1 MSTTAEAP
9 TFVDPLTRLS
19 FDGALGG
26 ASRLPLRSVVPI
38 DEFRIIRLALMFQ
51 FLFVYLWWL
60 RVRGLPIDRISVAI
74 SVGLFLLCAFVG
86 KTWRTWGILLL
97 DCAFYCVMWLA
108 YERTRGAADD
118 GVAVFGLFRIPKQ
131 LQVESVR
138 NIDRVMFFGHDPN
151 AVLQDTFWGKT
162 IRWYDVVAS
171 TTYMTHFVL
180 PIVAMAVLW
189 AISHRQ
195 WVRFMKRFSTL
206 LAVACLMFVIIPTVP
221 PWMATSRKFPYEL
234 FDPVI
239 RDAGRGFR
247 HLGFYGFTN
256 DYKIQLSNGN
266 GVAAMPSLHSSFAL
280 IVPAFF
286 LPWIRPTW
294 LKALVL
300 LFPVM
305 MLASLVYLGEHWV
318 IDGLVGWAITGGA
331 FWFWNRMERRTRVR
345 RSDRARE
352 ALA

>member
-9 TFVDPLTRLS
+9 TFVDPFARPLARLQ
-19 FDGALGG
+19 
-26 ASRLPLRSVVPI
+26 LRSVVPD
-38 DEFRIIRLALMFQ
+38 DEFRVIRLALMFE

-74 SVGLFLLCAFVG
+74 SVALFLLCAFVG

-97 DCAFYCVMWLA
+97 DCLFYCVMWLA

-118 GVAVFGLFRIPKQ
+118 GVSVFGLFRIPKQ

-138 NIDRVMFFGHDPN
+138 NIDRALFFGNDPN
-151 AVLQDTFWGKT
+151 AVLQEHFWERT

-206 LAVACLMFVIIPTVP
+206 LAVGCLMFVIIPTVP
-221 PWMATSRKFPYEL
+221 PWMATSPKFPYQL
-234 FDPVI
+234 FDELR

-286 LPWIRPTW
+286 LPWIRPKW

-305 MLASLVYLGEHWV
+305 MLTSLVYLGEHWV
-318 IDGLVGWAITGGA
+318 IDGLVGLAITGGA

-345 RSDRARE
+345 RSTRARE
-352 ALA
+352 ALS

>member
-1 MSTTAEAP
+1 MSTTSEAP
-9 TFVDPLTRLS
+9 TFVDPSTSLPFGGATRLQ
-19 FDGALGG
+19 
-26 ASRLPLRSVVPI
+26 LRSIVPD
-38 DEFRIIRLALMFQ
+38 DEFRVVRLALMFQ

-60 RVRGLPIDRISVAI
+60 RVQGLPIDRISVAI
-74 SVGLFLLCAFVG
+74 SVALFLLCAFVG

-108 YERTRGAADD
+108 YERTRGAADE
-118 GVAVFGLFRIPKQ
+118 GVTVFGLFQIPKQ

-151 AVLQDTFWGKT
+151 AVLQDAFWERT
-162 IRWYDVVAS
+162 VRWYDVVAS

-180 PIVAMAVLW
+180 PIVVMAVLW

-195 WVRFMKRFSTL
+195 WVRFMKRFSML
-206 LAVACLMFVIIPTVP
+206 LAVACLMFVILPTVP
-221 PWMATSRKFPYEL
+221 PWMATSPKDGYQLFGEL
-234 FDPVI
+234 H

-247 HLGFYGFTN
+247 HIGFYGFDS

-266 GVAAMPSLHSSFAL
+266 AYAALPSLHSSFAL

-286 LPWIRPTW
+286 LPWIRPKW

-305 MLASLVYLGEHWV
+305 MLTALVYLGEHWV

-345 RSDRARE
+345 RSNRARE
-352 ALA
+352 ALS

>member
-9 TFVDPLTRLS
+9 TFVDPSARPLARLQ
-19 FDGALGG
+19 
-26 ASRLPLRSVVPI
+26 LRSVVP
-38 DEFRIIRLALMFQ
+38 DDAFRVVRLALMFE

-60 RVRGLPIDRISVAI
+60 RVQGLPIDRISVAI
-74 SVGLFLLCAFVG
+74 SVALFLLCAFVG
-86 KTWRTWGILLL
+86 KPWRTWGILLL
-97 DCAFYCVMWLA
+97 DCVFYCVMWLA

-118 GVAVFGLFRIPKQ
+118 GVSVFGLFTIPKQ

-138 NIDRVMFFGHDPN
+138 NIDRALFLGHDPN
-151 AVLQDTFWGKT
+151 AVLQDTFWDST
-162 IRWYDVVAS
+162 VRWYDVVAS

-206 LAVACLMFVIIPTVP
+206 LAVACVMFVILPTVP
-221 PWMATSRKFPYEL
+221 PWMATSPKFPYQLFGEL
-234 FDPVI
+234 H

-247 HLGFYGFTN
+247 HIGFYGFDS

-266 GVAAMPSLHSSFAL
+266 AYAALPSLHSSFAL

-286 LPWIRPTW
+286 LPWIRPKW
-294 LKALVL
+294 LKGLVL
-300 LFPVM
+300 LFPVL
-305 MLASLVYLGEHWV
+305 MLTSLVYLGEHWV

-345 RSDRARE
+345 RSTRARE
-352 ALA
+352 ALS

>member
-9 TFVDPLTRLS
+9 TFVDPLSTPL
-19 FDGALGG
+19 
-26 ASRLPLRSVVPI
+26 SRLQLRSVVPE
-38 DEFRIIRLALMFQ
+38 DEFRVIRLALMFE
-51 FLFVYLWWL
+51 FLFIYLWWL

-118 GVAVFGLFRIPKQ
+118 GVSVFGLFRIPHQ

-138 NIDRVMFFGHDPN
+138 NIDRALFVGNDPN
-151 AVLQDTFWGKT
+151 DVLQNHFWGRT

-171 TTYMTHFVL
+171 TTYMTHFVV

-221 PWMATSRKFPYEL
+221 PWMATSPKFPYQLFGEL
-234 FDPVI
+234 H

-286 LPWIRPTW
+286 LPWIRPKW

-305 MLASLVYLGEHWV
+305 MLTSLVYLGEHWV
-318 IDGLVGWAITGGA
+318 IDGLVGWAITGGS

-345 RSDRARE
+345 RSNRARQ
-352 ALA
+352 ALS

>member
-9 TFVDPLTRLS
+9 TFVDPSTR
-19 FDGALGG
+19 
-26 ASRLPLRSVVPI
+26 PLARWQLRAVVPD
-38 DEFRIIRLALMFQ
+38 DEFRVVRLALMFE

-60 RVRGLPIDRISVAI
+60 RVMGLPIDRISVAI
-74 SVGLFLLCAFVG
+74 SVGIFLLCAFVG
-86 KTWRTWGILLL
+86 KPWRTWGILLL

-108 YERTRGAADD
+108 YEKTRGAADD
-118 GVAVFGLFRIPKQ
+118 GVSVFGLFRIPKQ

-138 NIDRVMFFGHDPN
+138 NIDRALFFGHDPN
-151 AVLQDTFWGKT
+151 AVLQEHFWSRT

-206 LAVACLMFVIIPTVP
+206 LAVACLLFVIFPTVP
-221 PWMATSRKFPYEL
+221 PWMATSPKFPYQL
-234 FDPVI
+234 FDNLH

-266 GVAAMPSLHSSFAL
+266 GVAAMPSLHASFAL

-286 LPWIRPTW
+286 LPWIRPKW
-294 LKALVL
+294 LKGLVL
-300 LFPVM
+300 IFPVM
-305 MLASLVYLGEHWV
+305 MLTSLVYLGEHWV
-318 IDGLVGWAITGGA
+318 IDGLVGWTITGGA
-331 FWFWNRMERRTRVR
+331 FLFWNRMERRTRVR
-345 RSDRARE
+345 RSASARE
-352 ALA
+352 ALS

>member
-9 TFVDPLTRLS
+9 TFVDPSTRLPFGS
-19 FDGALGG
+19 A
-26 ASRLPLRSVVPI
+26 ARLQLRSVVPE
-38 DEFRIIRLALMFQ
+38 DEFRAVRLALMFE

-60 RVRGLPIDRISVAI
+60 RVQGLPIDRVSVAI
-74 SVGLFLLCAFVG
+74 SVALFLLCAFVG

-118 GVAVFGLFRIPKQ
+118 GVSVFGLLQIPKQ

-138 NIDRVMFFGHDPN
+138 NIDRVMFFDHDPN
-151 AVLQDTFWGKT
+151 AVLQDAFWEKT
-162 IRWYDVVAS
+162 VRWYDVVAS

-180 PIVAMAVLW
+180 PIVVMAVLW

-206 LAVACLMFVIIPTVP
+206 LALACLMFVILPTVP
-221 PWMATSRKFPYEL
+221 PWMATSPKYGYQLFGEL
-234 FDPVI
+234 H

-247 HLGFYGFTN
+247 HIGFYGFDS

-266 GVAAMPSLHSSFAL
+266 AYAALPSLHSSFAL

-286 LPWIRPTW
+286 LPWIRPKW

-305 MLASLVYLGEHWV
+305 MLTSLVYLGEHWV

-331 FWFWNRMERRTRVR
+331 FWFWNRLERRTRAR
-345 RSDRARE
+345 RSNRARE
-352 ALA
+352 ALS